1 MLESLFNKVADLK
14 TRNLIKKRLGHRY
27 FPGNI
32 EKFLRTTFFMN
43 KAGGCFLLFI
53 VNICCLNFCMREKW
67 DSNPGLGTQ
76 DRYMGPGI
84 RNPLLGTKD
93 LYIGLRTWHLPL
105 GTFHLG
111 PGTRDP
117 ILGTLSKKQIR
128 GTKVRKLILFIKAQ
142 VFALF

>member
-14 TRNLIKKRLGHRY
+14 ICNLIKKRLGHRY

-43 KAGGCFLLFI
+43 TSSGCFLLLI
-53 VNICCLNFCMREKW
+53 VNICCLNFCMREEW
-67 DSNPGLGTQ
+67 DSNQGLGTQ

-93 LYIGLRTWHLPL
+93 FYMGLETWHLPL
-105 GTFHLG
+105 GTFHLE
-111 PGTRDP
+111 PETRSP
-117 ILGTLSKKQIR
+117 TLGTLFKKQIH
-128 GTKVRKLILFIKAQ
+128 GTKVRKLILFIGAQ
-142 VFALF
+142 VFVLF

>member
-14 TRNLIKKRLGHRY
+14 TSNLIKKRLGHRH

-43 KAGGCFLLFI
+43 TSGGCFLLFI
-53 VNICCLNFCMREKW
+53 VNIYCLNFCMREKW

-93 LYIGLRTWHLPL
+93 LYMGLGTWHLPL

-111 PGTRDP
+111 PGTKGP
-117 ILGTLSKKQIR
+117 IIETLFKKQIH
-128 GTKVRKLILFIKAQ
+128 GTKVRKINLFIRAQ
-142 VFALF
+142 VFVLF